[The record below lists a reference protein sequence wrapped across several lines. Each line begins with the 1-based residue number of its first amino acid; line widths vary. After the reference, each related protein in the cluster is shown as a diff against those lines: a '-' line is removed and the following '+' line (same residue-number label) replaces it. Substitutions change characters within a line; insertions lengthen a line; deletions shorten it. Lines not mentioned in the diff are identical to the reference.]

1 MMETRW
7 GGGGAKEAGGGG
19 GGAPAA
25 RGVPADGPEADGL
38 FDFAYTGSGGLI
50 GFYAGVTQGLLDYE
64 VIVPGQ
70 TRFGGLS
77 GGALAVTMTTLGLD
91 GPQQLAA
98 TVQTM
103 LRCAALPGHCAEPGQ
118 IDAALMAQLEG
129 MLDETSAAL
138 FSEKVFY
145 WGAEINP
152 ADPTEADNRARVL
165 APYSSKADL
174 LHALSATSYVPCG
187 IGANP
192 YKLFRGRPFID
203 GGYATAIPW
212 ECPPQLA
219 GQPEKRCVTVAVSQV
234 GPLSKGSLLDCPR
247 NFSQPR
253 TGPAYEEVKAADWA
267 LPETCE
273 GFTMPD
279 LVQAKGAEI
288 CPGCRVQLPDQ
299 FDVCKWRSFSKSPPK
314 ALKDVVAIYQQGIA
328 EAHAW
333 AVENGFRPKV
343 SFTTS
348 ITAAPKAFISQ
359 LVGVDAPAEPRHVS
373 MLQKLKPANPL
384 VAWLP

>member
-7 GGGGAKEAGGGG
+7 GGGKEGGGG
-19 GGAPAA
+19 GGGGGPASK
-25 RGVPADGPEADGL
+25 GVRADSPEEGGL

-50 GFYAGVTQGLLDYE
+50 GFYAGVTQGLLDYD

-77 GGALAVTMTTLGLD
+77 GGALAITMTTLGLD

-118 IDAALMAQLEG
+118 IDEALMDQLEG
-129 MLDETSAAL
+129 MLTEKSAAL

-145 WGAEINP
+145 WAAEINP
-152 ADPTEADNRARVL
+152 ADPTEVDNRARVL
-165 APYSSKADL
+165 APYSSKQDL
-174 LHALSATSYVPCG
+174 IDAMSATCYVPCG

-192 YKLFRGRPFID
+192 YKLFRGKAYID

-212 ECPPQLA
+212 ECPPQIP
-219 GQPEKRCVTVAVSQV
+219 GQPAKRCVTVAVSQV
-234 GPLSKGSLLDCPR
+234 GPLSKGSLAECPR

-253 TGPAYEEVKAADWA
+253 MGPEFEPVKAADWA
-267 LPETCE
+267 LPRTCE
-273 GFTMPD
+273 GFKTPD

-299 FDVCKWRSFSKSPPK
+299 FDVCRWRSFSKSPPK
-314 ALKDVVAIYQQGIA
+314 SLKDVVAIYQQGIA

-333 AVENGFRPKV
+333 ALENGFRPKGN
-343 SFTTS
+343 FATAA
-348 ITAAPKAFISQ
+348 TAAPKARISQ
-359 LVGVDAPAEPRHVS
+359 LVGVEAPVEPHHVS
-373 MLQKLKPANPL
+373 MLQKIKPANPL
-384 VAWLP
+384 AAWLP

>member
-7 GGGGAKEAGGGG
+7 KGKGVATGSSALDAGT
-19 GGAPAA
+19 
-25 RGVPADGPEADGL
+25 PADGPEADGL

-64 VIVPGQ
+64 VIVPGV

-77 GGALAVTMTTLGLD
+77 GGALAITMTTLGLT
-91 GPQQLAA
+91 GPEQLAA

-118 IDAALMAQLEG
+118 IDEALMEQVNA
-129 MLDETSAAL
+129 MLDDDAAKL

-145 WGAEINP
+145 WAAEINP
-152 ADPTEADNRARVL
+152 ADPTEADSRARLL
-165 APYSSKADL
+165 APYADKADL
-174 LHALSATSYVPCG
+174 VEALSATCYVPCG

-192 YKLFRGRPFID
+192 YKLFRGRPYID

-212 ECPPQLA
+212 ECPPQEP
-219 GQPEKRCVTVAVSQV
+219 GKPRRRCVTVAVSQV
-234 GPLSKGSLLDCPR
+234 GPLAKGSLSECPR

-253 TGPAYEEVKAADWA
+253 TGPSYELDSADPADWA
-267 LPETCE
+267 LPKTCE
-273 GFTMPD
+273 GFVTPD

-288 CPGCRVQLPDQ
+288 CPGCRVPLPEQ
-299 FDVCKWRSFSKSPPK
+299 FDVCTWRSFSKRPPK
-314 ALKDVVAIYQQGIA
+314 ALKDVIAIYQQGIA

-343 SFTTS
+343 TFTS
-348 ITAAPKAFISQ
+348 AVAAAPKAVLSHI
-359 LVGVDAPAEPRHVS
+359 VDAASGNGDQTRHVS
-373 MLQKLKPANPL
+373 MLQKLGKSPL
-384 VAWLP
+384 AGWLP

>member
-7 GGGGAKEAGGGG
+7 GGGASSDGGPS
-19 GGAPAA
+19 AP
-25 RGVPADGPEADGL
+25 GVPADGPEADGL

-50 GFYAGVTQGLLDYE
+50 GFYAGVTQGLLDYD
-64 VIVPGQ
+64 VIVPGE

-77 GGALAVTMTTLGLD
+77 GGALAITMTSLGLD

-118 IDAALMAQLEG
+118 IDKALMDQISG
-129 MLDETSAAL
+129 MVTDDTAKL
-138 FSEKVFY
+138 FSEKVFF
-145 WGAEINP
+145 WAAEINP
-152 ADPTEADNRARVL
+152 ADPTEVDNRARLL
-165 APYSSKADL
+165 APYADKADL
-174 LHALSATSYVPCG
+174 VDALSATSYVPCG

-192 YKLFRGRPFID
+192 YKLFRGRPYVD

-212 ECPPQLA
+212 ECPPQVE
-219 GQPEKRCVTVAVSQV
+219 GEPERRCVTVAVSQV
-234 GPLSKGSLLDCPR
+234 GPLARGSLADCPR

-253 TGPAYEEVKAADWA
+253 TGPVYETVEAADWA
-267 LPETCE
+267 LPRTCE
-273 GFTMPD
+273 GFKTPD

-288 CPGCRVQLPDQ
+288 CPGCRVQLPSQ
-299 FDVCKWRSFSKSPPK
+299 FDVCRWRSFSKSPPK
-314 ALKDVVAIYQQGIA
+314 SLKDVIAIYQQGIA

-343 SFTTS
+343 SFTS
-348 ITAAPKAFISQ
+348 SVTAAPKALVSR

-373 MLQKLKPANPL
+373 MLQKLKPTNPL
-384 VAWLP
+384 AAWLP

>member
-7 GGGGAKEAGGGG
+7 GGGEKGASSASSS
-19 GGAPAA
+19 
-25 RGVPADGPEADGL
+25 RGVPADGPEAEGL

-50 GFYAGVTQGLLDYE
+50 GFYAGVTQGLLDYD
-64 VIVPGQ
+64 VIVPGE

-77 GGALAVTMTTLGLD
+77 GGALAVTMTSLGLD

-118 IDAALMAQLEG
+118 IDAALMDQVSG
-129 MLDETSAAL
+129 MVTEDTAKL
-138 FSEKVFY
+138 FSEKVFF
-145 WGAEINP
+145 WAAEINP
-152 ADPTEADNRARVL
+152 ADPTEADSRARSL

-174 LHALSATSYVPCG
+174 IEALSATSYVPCG

-192 YKLFRGRPFID
+192 YKVFRGKPFID

-212 ECPPQLA
+212 ECPPQVA
-219 GQPEKRCVTVAVSQV
+219 GQPERRCVTVAVSQV
-234 GPLSKGSLLDCPR
+234 GPLAQGSLADCPR

-253 TGPAYEEVKAADWA
+253 TGPAYEMVKDADWA
-267 LPETCE
+267 LPKTCE
-273 GFTMPD
+273 GFKTPD

-288 CPGCRVQLPDQ
+288 CPGCRVQLPAQ
-299 FDVCKWRSFSKSPPK
+299 FDVCRWRSFSKSPPK
-314 ALKDVVAIYQQGIA
+314 SLKDVIAIYQQGIA

-343 SFTTS
+343 SFTSTVA
-348 ITAAPKAFISQ
+348 AAPKALVSR
-359 LVGVDAPAEPRHVS
+359 LVGVEETQPRHVS
-373 MLQKLKPANPL
+373 MLQKLKPEGNPWM
-384 VAWLP
+384 AWLP